1 MSQSGSFGGSGGGGG
16 GGGITT
22 LAGNIG
28 TATGPTV
35 TIAGGANVDTSAAG
49 ATVTIDLGGAVATTY
64 TTDSGDAV
72 ADNNTLVISGDSVI
86 TTSAFLDTVTI
97 DMVNGTDGQLLIGG
111 GTEATWANLTSADGS
126 VTITEGPNS
135 IDLQVAGGGGG
146 VATITAGANITT
158 TVAGSDVTV
167 AVTDRI
173 DLPATNSAKTQGVLA
188 IGDCEFFTYGIDED
202 EPNSNIFI
210 GQNMPSTAGIDDTV
224 KGVVCIG
231 SGAMGA
237 ATTVQD
243 GAVAIGYKAMENG
256 DSSGTIAIGSQ
267 AMRFGIADNGIA
279 IGELAMLTGGGQ
291 DAIAIG
297 TSALGYSA
305 NCDYSI
311 AMGHQSMASAGSGIT
326 NAVSIGFQAMGFPG
340 SGGNSAIAIGK
351 AAMSNAGG
359 GEAAIAMGDNAMQA
373 GGGIDAIAIGR
384 NAMLNGGGA
393 DDIAIGRD
401 AMRDAGAGG
410 GDAIAIGHQAMQAC
424 ASTDS
429 IAIGHDAMRESV
441 SPGSNVSC
449 IAIGRGAMELP
460 QFSHTNSVAIGN
472 FAMQN
477 MPSSLLSVAIGNDAM
492 RNNASGNLGAV
503 AIGANAMGTQAS
515 GSNRLGA
522 VAIGQSAMGNNGG
535 TRYGI
540 AIGFGAMLEGGEGG
554 ISGDFCIAIGYNA
567 MEISGSGGDE
577 VIAIG
582 LNAMNNKQGSR
593 CVAIGTSA
601 AAANDAIAI
610 KGTSGVNCISMLAST
625 EGYTDAIAIGRESM
639 RAFSSGGGN
648 NSIAIGAEA
657 MQNSCG
663 ANSIAIGLDAGKNT
677 PTTSTHCIYI
687 GSIGD
692 FSDPSGTIRL
702 GGKDLSDVDN
712 NNGPTYI
719 AGIRGVTTN
728 NNDAVAV
735 LVDSAGQLGTV
746 SSSIRYKENVHTL
759 GEDSAVLH
767 KLRAVSFTYK
777 DRPADRKEYGFIA
790 EEVLE
795 HIPDIVVYNKEGE
808 PETIQYHK
816 LYGLM
821 VSEIQQNRKKI
832 EALEQR
838 LAALEARLST

>member
-1 MSQSGSFGGSGGGGG
+1 MSQSGSFGGGGNSPLNVQTLTGNTGGVVSPTGNNINLLGDGIVTVDGDPTTSTVAVNVSGK
-16 GGGITT
+16 
-22 LAGNIG
+22 
-28 TATGPTV
+28 
-35 TIAGGANVDTSAAG
+35 
-49 ATVTIDLGGAVATTY
+49 VATTY
-64 TTDSGDAV
+64 GTDSGTAEPDT
-72 ADNNTLVISGDSVI
+72 NNLNIIGDSVI

-279 IGELAMLTGGGQ
+279 IGELAMSGGGGQ

-297 TSALGYSA
+297 TSALGSSA

-311 AMGHQSMASAGSGIT
+311 AMGHQSMLLAGSGIT

-410 GDAIAIGHQAMQAC
+410 GDAIAIGHQAMQAVTGINC
-424 ASTDS
+424 
-429 IAIGHDAMRESV
+429 IAIGHDAMRVATSSTLSTSIAIGHKALETVGVDAVQCIAIGQEAMKNAEFTGDAIAIGINAMRNAS
-441 SPGSNVSC
+441 SNSSC
-449 IAIGRGAMELP
+449 IAIGRDAM
-460 QFSHTNSVAIGN
+460 VDGGN
-472 FAMQN
+472 F
-477 MPSSLLSVAIGNDAM
+477 G
-492 RNNASGNLGAV
+492 
-503 AIGANAMGTQAS
+503 
-515 GSNRLGA
+515 
-522 VAIGQSAMGNNGG
+522 
-535 TRYGI
+535 
-540 AIGFGAMLEGGEGG
+540 
-554 ISGDFCIAIGYNA
+554 
-567 MEISGSGGDE
+567 
-577 VIAIG
+577 
-582 LNAMNNKQGSR
+582 
-593 CVAIGTSA
+593 
-601 AAANDAIAI
+601 
-610 KGTSGVNCISMLAST
+610 
-625 EGYTDAIAIGRESM
+625 AIAIGNGAMTGVGAGGSDSAIAIGSFAM
-639 RAFSSGGGN
+639 SGASAGGAG
-648 NSIAIGAEA
+648 SIAIGSGA
-657 MQNSCG
+657 MDAASGDYNIAIGDG
-663 ANSIAIGLDAGKNT
+663 AMGSTVTRTESIAIGTRTMNNDCGSYCIGIGYQAGNTT
-677 PTTSTHCIYI
+677 PTTSDYCIYI
-687 GSIGD
+687 NSDGSS
-692 FSDPSGTIRL
+692 SDPSGTIRI
-702 GGKDLSDVDN
+702 GGTVTTFDDTFQYDL
-712 NNGPTYI
+712 GPTFI
-719 AGIRGVTTN
+719 GGIRGVTTN

-735 LVDSAGQLGTV
+735 LIDSAGQLGTV
-746 SSSIRYKENVHTL
+746 SSSIRYKENVQTL

-777 DRPADRKEYGFIA
+777 NRPADRKEYGFIA